1 LLSQHCF
8 DREYMAAQTAGHRD
22 TVQNLNS
29 EIGGGTEAE
38 VVAFAQQT
46 LPTVQGHLDT
56 ARTVRAR

>member
-1 LLSQHCF
+1 
-8 DREYMAAQTAGHRD
+8 MAAQTAGHRD